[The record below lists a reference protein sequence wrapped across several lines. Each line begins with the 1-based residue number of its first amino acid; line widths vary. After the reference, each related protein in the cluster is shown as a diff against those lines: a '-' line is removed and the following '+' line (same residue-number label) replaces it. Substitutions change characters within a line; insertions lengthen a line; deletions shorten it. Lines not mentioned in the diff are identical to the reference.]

1 MVRSPDMDTKVADT
15 EIEEVGTVDT
25 GDNESPSS
33 VYEIGYHLL
42 PTLSEEEVP
51 QVVSKLMDA
60 LKAEGAVF
68 VGERFPSQIELAYPI
83 AKRTNSK
90 NTNYESAYF
99 GWVAFEVAREAIL
112 RMKPALDSNPNILR
126 YLVVVTDRDAVAA
139 AMSGAVSAPTGT
151 IEKPKRDAEAGGEM
165 SEVALDQALETI
177 ATEDAKATD

>member
-1 MVRSPDMDTKVADT
+1 MDTKVVDT
-15 EIEEVGTVDT
+15 ELEEVGSVDT
-25 GDNESPSS
+25 GGDEEAVSS

-51 QVVSKLMDA
+51 QIVSKLMDA

-90 NTNYESAYF
+90 KTNYDSAYF
-99 GWVAFEVAREAIL
+99 GWVAFEVAREAVL
-112 RMKPALDSNPNILR
+112 RIKPLLDSNPNILR
-126 YLVVVTDRDAVAA
+126 YLIVVTDRNAVLA
-139 AMSGAVSAPTGT
+139 AMSGAVSAPTGS
-151 IEKPKRDAEAGGEM
+151 IEKPKRAAEEGGEV
-165 SEVALDQALETI
+165 SEAALDQALETM

>member
-1 MVRSPDMDTKVADT
+1 MVRSPDMDTKVVDT
-15 EIEEVGTVDT
+15 ELEEVGAVDT
-25 GDNESPSS
+25 GDDESVSS

-90 NTNYESAYF
+90 KTNYETAYF
-99 GWVAFEVAREAIL
+99 GWVAFEVSRDAIL
-112 RMKPALDSNPNILR
+112 RIKPILDANQNVLR
-126 YLVVVTDRDAVAA
+126 YLIVTTEKEAVLA

-151 IEKPKRDAEAGGEM
+151 IEKPKRAAEEGGEM

-177 ATEDAKATD
+177 VAEDAKAAD